1 MSLFNAI
8 PFVILLTA
16 VAVGPA
22 VLKER
27 WNKVFIPLIVVLFSF
42 ELFMYGF
49 VFNDFSTI
57 VQALYEYIQFISLIA
72 TLYFVTAGIEIK
84 VNIRGNAFI
93 NTFIL
98 LIGGVC
104 ANIFGTTGSAMLF
117 INPFLKI
124 NKGRLSQYHI
134 AFFIFIVCNIG
145 GSLLPIGDPPLYIG
159 FIKGIPFSWT
169 LIHNFTPWFITTSIL
184 LTIFFILDSKN
195 KEESQIMIETQEKKV
210 IIKGYLNLILLFLVI
225 CSLFINKNFVPSLPS
240 FSMFGHEICLIREL
254 ILTLILLCACKIN
267 NKETL
272 KANIFSYEPIQE
284 LAILFLG
291 IFITMAPVICIIEE
305 YVKTINQ
312 SYITPSLLFW
322 VTGLFSSLLDNAPT
336 YLNMLTASMTAN
348 RFDINTLQNVIEYAK
363 TTTCIPALSAISIAA
378 IFFGSITYISNGP
391 NFMIKKIAEK
401 NDVKMPSFF
410 AFVLRYSL
418 PILIGPFLL
427 IWFFFYR

>member
-27 WNKVFIPLIVVLFSF
+27 WNKVFIPLIAIIFSL

-49 VFNDFSTI
+49 VFKDFSTM
-57 VQALYEYIQFISLIA
+57 VQALYEYVQFIILIA

-84 VNIRGNAFI
+84 INIRGSAFI

-98 LIGGVC
+98 FIGGVC

-363 TTTCIPALSAISIAA
+363 MPTCIPALSAISIAA

>member
-27 WNKVFIPLIVVLFSF
+27 WNKVFIPLIAIISSF

-49 VFNDFSTI
+49 VFKDFSTM

-84 VNIRGNAFI
+84 INIRGNAFI

-98 LIGGVC
+98 FIGGVC

-124 NKGRLSQYHI
+124 NKGRLAQYHI

-195 KEESQIMIETQEKKV
+195 KVESQIMIETQEKKDAV
-210 IIKGYLNLILLFLVI
+210 FSLIKTSCRAFLVFL
-225 CSLFINKNFVPSLPS
+225 CSDMK
-240 FSMFGHEICLIREL
+240 
-254 ILTLILLCACKIN
+254 
-267 NKETL
+267 
-272 KANIFSYEPIQE
+272 
-284 LAILFLG
+284 
-291 IFITMAPVICIIEE
+291 
-305 YVKTINQ
+305 
-312 SYITPSLLFW
+312 
-322 VTGLFSSLLDNAPT
+322 
-336 YLNMLTASMTAN
+336 
-348 RFDINTLQNVIEYAK
+348 YA
-363 TTTCIPALSAISIAA
+363 
-378 IFFGSITYISNGP
+378 
-391 NFMIKKIAEK
+391 
-401 NDVKMPSFF
+401 
-410 AFVLRYSL
+410 
-418 PILIGPFLL
+418 
-427 IWFFFYR
+427 